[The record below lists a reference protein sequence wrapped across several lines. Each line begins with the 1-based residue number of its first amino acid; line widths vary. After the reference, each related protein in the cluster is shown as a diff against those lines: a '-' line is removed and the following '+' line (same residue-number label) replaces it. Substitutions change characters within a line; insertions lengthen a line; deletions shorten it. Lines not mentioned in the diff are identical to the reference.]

1 MLDRLQLS
9 RPRDRAQRI
18 VRRMLSEMESFVDR
32 PQLQWIIEVRM
43 MLRRERPAETKSWW
57 DLLVFIFV
65 WEEDVDM
72 LDVYLRRGMNMGVC
86 SHRRGGGR

>member
-1 MLDRLQLS
+1 MQAVVIVLARLQLS
-9 RPRDRAQRI
+9 RPRDSAQRI

-57 DLLVFIFV
+57 DLLVFIFI
-65 WEEDVDM
+65 WEEGYGYVGC
-72 LDVYLRRGMNMGVC
+72 LLTTRNEYGSL
-86 SHRRGGGR
+86 